1 MVNEPKVWF
10 ITGCSSGFG
19 RLLTERL
26 LTLGHFV
33 SATARDITSLEP
45 LKGNNLL
52 LQHLDVTSTA
62 DCQNVINETVSRFG
76 KIDVVVNNAGVLIAG
91 AIEETPLPEVRN
103 IFDVNF
109 YGVLN
114 ILHAT
119 LPILR
124 KQRSGHIINISSIAG
139 IKAFPGTGIYSAT
152 KFALEAVTESLSQEL
167 ADLGINCTLVE
178 PGAFRTSILGKN
190 FSTPGV
196 RLKDYKTIV
205 DDTITYLESS
215 DGKQPGDPGKAIEA
229 MIALPDMKNPPL
241 RLLLGEDAWVNALCK
256 IENLKKELYENELV
270 TRNTAY

>member
-1 MVNEPKVWF
+1 LVNEPKVWF

-26 LTLGHFV
+26 LILGHFV
-33 SATARDITSLEP
+33 SATARDIASLES

-52 LQHLDVTSTA
+52 LQTLDVTSSA
-62 DCQNVINETVSRFG
+62 NCQNVIDETLSRFG

-91 AIEETPLPEVRN
+91 AIEETPIPEVRK

-114 ILHAT
+114 ILHAS

-139 IKAFPGTGIYSAT
+139 IQAFPGTGIYSAT
-152 KFALEAVTESLSQEL
+152 KFALEAVTESLSQEV
-167 ADLGINCTLVE
+167 ADLGIKCTLVE

-190 FSTPGV
+190 FSTPGM
-196 RLKDYKTIV
+196 RLTDYKTIV
-205 DDTITYLESS
+205 DDTITHLESS
-215 DGKQPGDPGKAIEA
+215 DGKQPGDPHKAVEA
-229 MIALPDMKNPPL
+229 IIDLLDVKNPPL
-241 RLLLGEDAWVNALCK
+241 RLLLGEDAWIHAQSK
-256 IENLKKELYENELV
+256 FENLKKEFHETELV
-270 TRNTAY
+270 TRNTGY